1 MGNISVFLAN
11 WQVLFRE
18 GIHFTLSGEEDIE
31 VIGETTGNKE
41 ALAFIE
47 ANPPSVAILDI
58 NCGKVSGVEVARR
71 IQQNLP
77 SVGVILIMDSDN
89 EEQLFS
95 VMKSGA
101 RACLTK
107 GSDPVDLVNIVR
119 EVAQGRYPISESLLR
134 PGIASRVL
142 GEFEAFSLLSE
153 QVGNLLTR
161 LSPGEADILGRIA
174 EGGSSELVA
183 QALSISEEA
192 LRHRL
197 DFIRAKLVANEH
209 DRVVIEAVLKKIR
222 YSGRA
227 KD

>member
-1 MGNISVFLAN
+1 MGNITVFLAN

-18 GIHFTLSGEEDIE
+18 GIHFSLSGEEDIE
-31 VIGETTGNKE
+31 VIGETTGNEE

-47 ANPPSVAILDI
+47 AHSPSVAILDI
-58 NCGKVSGVEVARR
+58 NCGQVSGVEVARR

-77 SVGVILIMDSDN
+77 SVGVILVMDSDD
-89 EEQLFS
+89 EVQLFS
-95 VMKSGA
+95 AMKSGA

-107 GSDPVDLVNIVR
+107 GSDPVDVVNMVR
-119 EVAQGRYPISESLLR
+119 EVAQGRYPISEGLLR

-142 GEFEAFSLLSE
+142 GEFEALSLLSE
-153 QVGNLLTR
+153 QVGNLLTC
-161 LSPGEADILGRIA
+161 LSPAEADILGRIA
-174 EGGSSELVA
+174 EGDSSEMVA

-192 LRHRL
+192 LRRRL